1 MAASSNIQAN
11 SDMGVPSVGLRL
23 PPVNVHVKQDDRE
36 GERDMS
42 KIGVMVCGHGSR
54 DVEAIT
60 EFGAVAAG
68 IARRLP
74 EYPVE
79 NGFLEFA
86 RPIIRDGLDKL
97 RQKGVEHIL
106 AVPGMLFAAG
116 HVKNDI
122 PSVLN
127 DYRAEFPKLKI
138 EYGRDLAIDARLLRA
153 ASERIEQAEKVSSR
167 RVPRE
172 ETMLMVVGRG
182 TSDPDANSNIAK
194 VARMLWEGMG
204 FGWAEVCYSGVTFPL
219 VGPGLEHA
227 VKLGYRRIIVFP
239 YFLFTGVLV
248 KRIYSI
254 ADEMAAAHPEIE
266 FLKAQYLNDH
276 ALVLDAF
283 ADRVREILEGD
294 NNMNCGMCKY
304 REQVIGFE
312 AEVGLPQAGHHHHVQ
327 GIGTD
332 GDHGHD
338 HTHEHHDHHHHGDG
352 HHHHHHDDHEHDH
365 GHDHDRHDG
374 HHHHHGNGHAHDHAH
389 HHPPH
394 PHAGHPHGPGKR
406 NPERLK

>member
-1 MAASSNIQAN
+1 
-11 SDMGVPSVGLRL
+11 
-23 PPVNVHVKQDDRE
+23 
-36 GERDMS
+36 MS

-68 IARRLP
+68 IASRLP

-79 NGFLEFA
+79 SGFLEFA

-97 RQKGVEHIL
+97 RHKGVEHIL

-127 DYRAEFPKLKI
+127 DYRAEFPGLSI
-138 EYGRDLAIDARLLRA
+138 EYGRDLAIDTRLLRA
-153 ASERIEQAEKVSSR
+153 AAERIEQAEKVSSR
-167 RVPRE
+167 RVPRA

-204 FGWAEVCYSGVTFPL
+204 FGWSEVCYSGVTFPL

-254 ADEMAAAHPEIE
+254 TDEMAAAHPEIE
-266 FLKAQYLNDH
+266 FLKANYLNDH
-276 ALVLDAF
+276 PLVLDAF
-283 ADRVREILEGD
+283 ADRVREILAGD

-338 HTHEHHDHHHHGDG
+338 HGNGNGHHHNHDAHDHDHHHDHDHSHDHHHDHDHHHHGNG
-352 HHHHHHDDHEHDH
+352 AN
-365 GHDHDRHDG
+365 GHDHH
-374 HHHHHGNGHAHDHAH
+374 H

-394 PHAGHPHGPGKR
+394 PHADHPHGPGKR

>member
-1 MAASSNIQAN
+1 MAY
-11 SDMGVPSVGLRL
+11 SVGRRAR
-23 PPVNVHVKQDDRE
+23 PVNPSRLQE
-36 GERDMS
+36 GENKMT

-54 DVEAIT
+54 DVEAID
-60 EFGAVAAG
+60 EFSAVAQG

-74 EYPVE
+74 DYPVE
-79 NGFLEFA
+79 SGFLEFA
-86 RPIIRDGLDKL
+86 RPIIRDGLEKL

-127 DYRAEFPKLKI
+127 EYRAEFPDLKI
-138 EYGRDLAIDARLLRA
+138 EYGRDLAVDTRLLRA
-153 ASERIEQAEKVSSR
+153 ARERIEQAEKVSSR
-167 RVPRE
+167 RVPRA
-172 ETMLMVVGRG
+172 ETLLMVVGRG

-227 VKLGYRRIIVFP
+227 AKLGYRRIVVFP

-248 KRIYSI
+248 KRIYAI
-254 ADEMAAAHPEIE
+254 ADEMAEKHPDIE
-266 FLKAQYLNDH
+266 FLKAPYLNDH
-276 ALVLDAF
+276 PLVLDAF
-283 ADRVREILEGD
+283 ADRVREILTGD
-294 NNMNCGMCKY
+294 NRMNCQMCKY

-332 GDHGHD
+332 ADHGHD
-338 HTHEHHDHHHHGDG
+338 HRHAHDHHRHHHDHDHDHDHDHHHHG
-352 HHHHHHDDHEHDH
+352 H
-365 GHDHDRHDG
+365 GA
-374 HHHHHGNGHAHDHAH
+374 NGHH

-394 PHAGHPHGPGKR
+394 PHADHPHGPGKR